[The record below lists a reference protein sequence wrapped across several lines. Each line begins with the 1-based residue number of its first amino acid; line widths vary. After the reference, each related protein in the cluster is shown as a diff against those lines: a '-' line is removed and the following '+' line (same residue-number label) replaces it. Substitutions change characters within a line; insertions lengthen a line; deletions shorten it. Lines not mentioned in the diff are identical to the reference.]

1 MNKIFSMLGAAI
13 KTLNTKVQEHPKTSA
28 VEVLLMELMGE
39 RCQLEFDRQD
49 EVFEGVLRSSFD
61 DLTWECDATFE
72 AHWLNAIGVN
82 DDGSYTIYV
91 RVPDGE
97 FAEDLLSM
105 DCDEMLCED
114 EENEGRST
122 DCEDWR

>member
-1 MNKIFSMLGAAI
+1 MNKIFSMLGTAI
-13 KTLNTKVQEHPKTSA
+13 KTLTAKVEVHPKTSA
-28 VEVLLMELMGE
+28 ADLLLMELMGE
-39 RCQLEFDRQD
+39 KCTLKFDRQD
-49 EVFEGVLRSSFD
+49 EVFEGVLRSSSN
-61 DLTWECDATFE
+61 DAAWTCGASFE
-72 AHWLNAIGVN
+72 AHWLTAIEVN

-91 RVPDGE
+91 RVPDDE

-114 EENEGRST
+114 EENEGRSP